1 VLLLWLRQTAHTG
14 VDGTE
19 GAAPAPVVV
28 TQWATDADALD
39 RFHALSS
46 MIFACGAPQVGGA
59 WPAGVGV
66 LMLLGLGLL
75 TRSAS

>member
-1 VLLLWLRQTAHTG
+1 MLLLWLRQTAHTG

-59 WPAGVGV
+59 WPG
-66 LMLLGLGLL
+66 LGLGF
-75 TRSAS
+75 